1 MTPDDMAEQRNSALL
16 VAISSAVSA
25 VNAQSDVTRDL
36 AEQIRAQR
44 ADIAALRVL
53 LEQGAP
59 VLIPDPPAPTPAPE
73 PAPSPPA
80 AAEDDPPGTYRTGPG
95 ASVRRMGAVWAITDG
110 GRITRSGAPATDPDL
125 TADVVMIG
133 IDPDGGIV
141 QRNSLG
147 DVYRFNGSPNWT
159 WLRRDPAVPTI
170 EISGTI
176 SV

>member
-16 VAISSAVSA
+16 GAISSAVSA

-59 VLIPDPPAPTPAPE
+59 VLIPDPPAPE
-73 PAPSPPA
+73 PAPNPPA
-80 AAEDDPPGTYRTGPG
+80 AVEDDPPGTYRTGTG

-176 SV
+176 SA